1 MSAAHTPHLGNPR
14 LGLIFV
20 SISVILVSVAQLL
33 LKLGA
38 SHGTANITTMHDL
51 TTLSALLNPQF
62 LLNTAVP
69 IAIGLACYLASMLV
83 WLRALG
89 ELPLSV
95 AYPLLSLS
103 YPLVYIAALLLP
115 GFHETLSTTRVLG
128 LLLASV
134 GIALLAPRTP
144 PAANTP
150 TTSRTQKAD
159 R

>member
-1 MSAAHTPHLGNPR
+1 MNTASSSQLGTLHGNPR
-14 LGLIFV
+14 LGLLFV
-20 SISVILVSVAQLL
+20 ASSVILVSAAQLL

-38 SHGTANITTMHDL
+38 HGLTLHELNALSTLVNPHWLLHTAL
-51 TTLSALLNPQF
+51 
-62 LLNTAVP
+62 P
-69 IAIGLACYLASMLV
+69 IALGLACYLSSMLV

-134 GIALLAPRTP
+134 GIALLAPRTSSI
-144 PAANTP
+144 NT
-150 TTSRTQKAD
+150 D
-159 R
+159 

>member
-1 MSAAHTPHLGNPR
+1 MSTEHNPR
-14 LGLIFV
+14 LGLIYV
-20 SISVILVSVAQLL
+20 TISVILVSVAQLL

-38 SHGTANITTMHDL
+38 SNGITLHDITTL
-51 TTLSALLNPQF
+51 ATLLNPQF
-62 LLNTAVP
+62 LLHTALP

-115 GFHETLSTTRVLG
+115 GFHETLSSTRVAG
-128 LLLASV
+128 LLLASI
-134 GIALLAPRTP
+134 GIALLAPRKQP
-144 PAANTP
+144 PRAQ
-150 TTSRTQKAD
+150 QK
-159 R
+159 

>member
-1 MSAAHTPHLGNPR
+1 MSITHNSPLDNRRLDNPR

-20 SISVILVSVAQLL
+20 GISVILVSVAQLL

-38 SHGTANITTMHDL
+38 SNGTALNVRLHDL
-51 TTLSALLNPQF
+51 TTLSTLLNSQ
-62 LLNTAVP
+62 LLLHAALP

-103 YPLVYIAALLLP
+103 YPLVYLAALLLP
-115 GFHETLSTTRVLG
+115 GFDETLSVTRVVG
-128 LLLASV
+128 LLLASA
-134 GIALLAPRTP
+134 GIALLAPRTTP
-144 PAANTP
+144 TAHTP
-150 TTSRTQKAD
+150 TTD

>member
-1 MSAAHTPHLGNPR
+1 MSAPNPHSNAVRLDNVR
-14 LGLIFV
+14 LGLILV
-20 SISVILVSVAQLL
+20 AVSVILVSVAQLL

-38 SHGTANITTMHDL
+38 SHGTNHNVRLHDL
-51 TTLSALLNPQF
+51 ATLSTLLNPQF
-62 LLNTAVP
+62 LLHTALP
-69 IAIGLACYLASMLV
+69 IALGLACYLASMLV

-115 GFHETLSTTRVLG
+115 GFDETLSTTRVVG
-128 LLLASV
+128 LLLASA
-134 GIALLAPRTP
+134 GIALLAPRTTST
-144 PAANTP
+144 AHMP
-150 TTSRTQKAD
+150 TID

>member
-1 MSAAHTPHLGNPR
+1 MSTAPDSRLDNSHLGNTR

-20 SISVILVSVAQLL
+20 ATSVILVSVAQLL

-38 SHGTANITTMHDL
+38 SHGL
-51 TTLSALLNPQF
+51 TLHELSTLSTLLNPHW
-62 LLNTAVP
+62 LRHTALP
-69 IAIGLACYLASMLV
+69 IAIGLAFYLASMLV

-103 YPLVYIAALLLP
+103 YPLVYLAALLLP

-128 LLLASV
+128 LLLASA
-134 GIALLAPRTP
+134 GIALLAPRT
-144 PAANTP
+144 
-150 TTSRTQKAD
+150 SGAD
-159 R
+159 RD